1 LNNLN
6 EKVPRSKTKMS
17 DSSFLTI
24 PNTTVPCPDYPPAD
38 PAIAYPFSLDPFQ
51 QWAVAAIHRD
61 ENVLVT
67 AKTGSGKTLV
77 AEYAIAYALR
87 EGKRVFYTTPIK
99 SLSNQKYHDLK
110 NLFPEATVGILTGDI
125 KSNPDAQIVVMT
137 TEILRNLLFKHSTAT
152 ATLGIAGAISLE
164 GLGTIVHDE
173 VHYLNDPDR
182 GHVWEEC
189 LILTPPAI
197 RMVLLSATI
206 DNPEGLARWIGE
218 IKRVRM
224 HLLKTSYRI
233 VPLVHGIFCKSAASD
248 TNPPMLVLKTSDE
261 SQMDTK
267 VYGDW
272 LRSREKRKD
281 DSDKWK
287 TTVATAKK
295 AGESA
300 GGREGKVKAVS
311 FQHQLN
317 ECIDTLKE
325 RDMLPALFFTLSRK
339 DCERYADKVVGSVI
353 TSSETADIKHIMSFH
368 LHRHMSVLEKLP
380 QYHQITKLLERGV
393 AFHHSGMLPL
403 LKEIVELLFTRGFI
417 KILFCTESLAV
428 GLNMPARS
436 VVFLGLE
443 KPAEGGGFRPLF
455 HAEYQQMAGRAGRR
469 GKDTRGFVFYLPAKE
484 PLDVADMKAVLSG
497 SLTPLSSRIQ
507 FHYDFILKAIH
518 LAGATATTSE
528 EQPVWVRILEE
539 SYWTVQRKLRLAEME
554 AVEKQITEDYETA
567 RARLTDS
574 QREAFVEKAKLEHTF
589 KTTGNSKKRAAMAGL
604 RTWESEHEGQSWIHA
619 ARIWESEKSVAAKM
633 AKHVAETDKLR
644 HNGADSRL
652 QPVLSALRAWE
663 YLDSDNRLT
672 HRGTLATEVNEGNPI
687 MMTELYLSG
696 ILKNA
701 SASEIVSTLAA
712 FIADR
717 DSTEKSDGI
726 HVGILGQ
733 TVVEAFTFLTNIA
746 KRGFRIDTDS
756 GVQSSEMYWCVA
768 PYWME
773 IAKAWMEGTSAA
785 HITSTYDIYEGNF
798 MRGILKIYN
807 LVEEWQSIA
816 TFCGDVATLDKLR
829 DIQQV
834 LLRDIAQP
842 ESLYLRL

>member
-1 LNNLN
+1 
-6 EKVPRSKTKMS
+6 MS
-17 DSSFLTI
+17 SSFLFVPDTS
-24 PNTTVPCPDYPPAD
+24 TVCSEYPPAD
-38 PAIAYPFSLDPFQ
+38 PAIIYPFSLDPFQ
-51 QWAVAAIHRD
+51 QWAVAAIHND

-87 EGKRVFYTTPIK
+87 QGKRVFYTTPIK

-110 NLFPEATVGILTGDI
+110 KLFPEATVGILTGDI

-152 ATLGIAGAISLE
+152 ATLGTAGAISLE

-189 LILTPPAI
+189 LILTPPSI

-218 IKRVRM
+218 IKQVRM

-233 VPLVHGIFCKSAASD
+233 VPLIHGIFSKSAGTTDAVSP
-248 TNPPMLVLKTSDE
+248 TPPMLVLKTSDE
-261 SQMDTK
+261 SQMDSN
-267 VYGDW
+267 VYADW
-272 LRSREKRKD
+272 LRSREKRNN

-287 TTVATAKK
+287 KTVATAKK

-300 GGREGKVKAVS
+300 GGRDGKVKAIS

-353 TSSETADIKHIMSFH
+353 TSSETADIKHIISFY

-443 KPAEGGGFRPLF
+443 KPAEGGGFRPLS

-484 PLDVADMKAVLSG
+484 PLDGADMKAVLSG

-507 FHYDFILKAIH
+507 FHYDFTLKAIH
-518 LAGATATTSE
+518 LASTATTKE

-539 SYWTVQRKLRLAEME
+539 SYWTVQRKARLSEME
-554 AVEKQITEDYETA
+554 RIEKQITEEYETA
-567 RARLTDS
+567 RARLTDI
-574 QREAFVEKAKLEHTF
+574 QRETFEEKARLEHTF

-604 RTWESEHEGQSWIHA
+604 RAWDSEHEGQSWVHA
-619 ARIWESEKSVAAKM
+619 ARIWESEKAIMNKM
-633 AKHVAETDKLR
+633 TKHVAETDKLR
-644 HNGADSRL
+644 INGVDNRL

-663 YLDSDNRLT
+663 YLDHDNRLT

-701 SASEIVSTLAA
+701 SATEIVSTLAA

-717 DSTEKSDGI
+717 DAMGKSDGI
-726 HVGILGQ
+726 HVGVLGQ
-733 TVVEAFTFLTNIA
+733 TVCDAFAFLSDISKKGARTDN
-746 KRGFRIDTDS
+746 DT
-756 GVQSSEMYWCVA
+756 GVQSAEIYWCIA

-785 HITSTYDIYEGNF
+785 HITSAYDIYEGNF
-798 MRGILKIYN
+798 MRGILKIFN

-816 TFCGDVATLDKLR
+816 TFCGDVTTLDKLR
-829 DIQQV
+829 DIQQI